1 MAKELIF
8 ILVYCLGI
16 LVVAAIITLF
26 VLCKDRQHLGIL
38 SEKDLEKIRQQAKK
52 EFFRKNKQ
60 YLKNTSKR
68 EEKNEDDVYQFDSYN
83 FGDYFILVEIRFKRN
98 NFC

>member
-52 EFFRKNKQ
+52 EFFRKNRQ
-60 YLKNTSKR
+60 SLKNTVKER
-68 EEKNEDDVYQFDSYN
+68 GK
-83 FGDYFILVEIRFKRN
+83 K
-98 NFC
+98 

>member
-26 VLCKDRQHLGIL
+26 VLRKDRQHLGIL
-38 SEKDLEKIRQQAKK
+38 SEKDLEKIRKQAKK
-52 EFFRKNKQ
+52 EFFRKNRQ
-60 YLKNTSKR
+60 SLKNTAKER
-68 EEKNEDDVYQFDSYN
+68 GK
-83 FGDYFILVEIRFKRN
+83 K
-98 NFC
+98 